1 MEEQLREALKKV
13 PRYYKDF
20 ETAVVL
26 LLEDNE
32 EAMRE
37 LIAVIDSSPEA
48 RVDDVL
54 DMAEELSDLEEADAD
69 EDVQV

>member
-13 PRYYKDF
+13 SRYYEDF

-37 LIAVIDSSPEA
+37 LIAFIDSSPEA

-69 EDVQV
+69 E

>member
-13 PRYYKDF
+13 PRYYEDF

-32 EAMRE
+32 EGMRE
-37 LIAVIDSSPEA
+37 LIAFIDSSPEA

-54 DMAEELSDLEEADAD
+54 DMAEELSNLEEADAD
-69 EDVQV
+69 E

>member
-1 MEEQLREALKKV
+1 M
-13 PRYYKDF
+13 
-20 ETAVVL
+20 

-37 LIAVIDSSPEA
+37 LIAFIASSPEA

-69 EDVQV
+69 E